1 MECVFPRNLIDS
13 KMIRSYTIPRYGIE
27 ELSLFMLFHP
37 WAGFPGIEYQLYG
50 SGKARNRRRDQRQSI
65 HSPFLDAAAFTGTD
79 PARTWASSCQLRS
92 GVSRSPRARDRG
104 HPRCVFGGVDTEA
117 ARQIDLETRIGLLPP
132 VENRSDRDANS
143 RGTTEATLR
152 FASKRSSTY
161 KSLPRRSKPEHRSSG

>member
-1 MECVFPRNLIDS
+1 VECVFPRNACDS
-13 KMIRSYTIPRYGIE
+13 KTVLTYTIPRYGINGIFFLYA
-27 ELSLFMLFHP
+27 LSPLGWFS
-37 WAGFPGIEYQLYG
+37 GGEYQFYG
-50 SGKARNRRRDQRQSI
+50 GGKARNHRRDQRQSI
-65 HSPFLDAAAFTGTD
+65 HSPFLDAAAFTVTD

-132 VENRSDRDANS
+132 VENRSDRNANS

-152 FASKRSSTY
+152 FASKRSSPY